1 MFEPRMTNKKSK
13 PKSSK
18 IDKFR
23 ETLSTKKEDRKI
35 PVGVPVQLAIHE
47 ARIENCIQQDKSIW
61 LEIGKTLLAIQ
72 QQKEFPE
79 KTFKAYIQRRWK
91 RTRSWAYQIIEG
103 YETVLALPKN
113 VQPVVQNQKQ
123 ALAIG
128 KAEPE
133 KRAAILKEAE
143 KQGDTSP
150 KKIFSLIEVGA
161 DKIEREKSEP
171 KVEADFRVIVKDAN
185 GEDVPEEIEKDF
197 QLAEEESKKQ
207 INSAQAIKNFL
218 STDEALNVEARGLRE
233 TAKDLLAGL
242 KTHLSKHV
250 LCPKCKGKKCAIC
263 SKRGFV
269 SNHFATKGIGN
280 K

>member
-1 MFEPRMTNKKSK
+1 MFDRPMKKSK

-35 PVGVPVQLAIHE
+35 PVGIDADLLIDEMQIEKHLANAGTSFFEVDRLLTKICAEKKYTERTFDLYMRSRWGKSAKWAYKIMQDNRRVKTFSQSSVQNKQLSEKLNQNQA
-47 ARIENCIQQDKSIW
+47 AA
-61 LEIGKTLLAIQ
+61 LGKAD
-72 QQKEFPE
+72 PE
-79 KTFKAYIQRRWK
+79 K
-91 RTRSWAYQIIEG
+91 
-103 YETVLALPKN
+103 
-113 VQPVVQNQKQ
+113 Q
-123 ALAIG
+123 A
-128 KAEPE
+128 E
-133 KRAAILKEAE
+133 ILKDVAKEGKVTA
-143 KQGDTSP
+143 
-150 KKIFSLIEVGA
+150 KKISE
-161 DKIEREKSEP
+161 KIAEKSESK
-171 KVEADFRVIVKDAN
+171 KVDAEFRHIIKDAN
-185 GEDVPEEIEKDF
+185 GEDVPEEIAKDF

-250 LCPKCKGKKCAIC
+250 LCPKCKGKKCAVC

-269 SNHFATKGIGN
+269 SNHFATKGIG
-280 K
+280 KK